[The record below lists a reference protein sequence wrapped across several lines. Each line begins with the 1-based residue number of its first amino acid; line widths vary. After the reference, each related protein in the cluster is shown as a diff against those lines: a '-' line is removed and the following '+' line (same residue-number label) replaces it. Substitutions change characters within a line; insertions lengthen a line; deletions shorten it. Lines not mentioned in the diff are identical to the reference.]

1 MNSVDVTA
9 PVVVASVA
17 MSAAAVPS
25 MAWSAASV
33 VSTSAWA
40 MSTVPEGVM
49 VFAIV
54 KATLVPDGMAFV
66 AVVIVSVLAA
76 SLLHTAA
83 PPTLA
88 GEVKLMVG
96 LASNS
101 QPVWRLASGI
111 LMMILPP
118 AATTPAFVKA
128 AVAVCLVDG
137 LSVAV
142 VKLEVACTPAEIASV
157 AMSAPVE
164 SAFPSSTTPA
174 LSRVVTKAVP
184 APTSPLGVTVSA
196 MVNATGVAWSIVF
209 VPVSVTVRTRLAP
222 THALVPV
229 TPAGAVNA
237 MVGASFAAKSQ
248 PVVTAAA
255 AGMTMSILPPT

>member
-1 MNSVDVTA
+1 MAGGKVNSVDVTA

-88 GEVKLMVG
+88 GEVKLMVHR
-96 LASNS
+96 LC
-101 QPVWRLASGI
+101 QPCTYLEKKLKQPSLKDALWDKGGVKCEI
-111 LMMILPP
+111 LTDGNIKPNDKIL
-118 AATTPAFVKA
+118 
-128 AVAVCLVDG
+128 L
-137 LSVAV
+137 LS
-142 VKLEVACTPAEIASV
+142 
-157 AMSAPVE
+157 
-164 SAFPSSTTPA
+164 
-174 LSRVVTKAVP
+174 
-184 APTSPLGVTVSA
+184 
-196 MVNATGVAWSIVF
+196 
-209 VPVSVTVRTRLAP
+209 
-222 THALVPV
+222 
-229 TPAGAVNA
+229 
-237 MVGASFAAKSQ
+237 
-248 PVVTAAA
+248 
-255 AGMTMSILPPT
+255 